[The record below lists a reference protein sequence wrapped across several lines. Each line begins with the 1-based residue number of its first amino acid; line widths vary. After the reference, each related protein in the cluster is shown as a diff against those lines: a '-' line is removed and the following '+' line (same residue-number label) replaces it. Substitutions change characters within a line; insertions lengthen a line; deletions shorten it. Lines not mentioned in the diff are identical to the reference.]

1 MAKHMAKHMA
11 KRMSEHTT
19 DLHAEC
25 RAFTRF
31 LTAGTTTPYVL
42 ASYERLLPSASI
54 GAAAESRLIERAL
67 VSFARRGA
75 VPARI
80 ADSYA
85 RFFLPRSLLRRRLVL
100 LLAILENSP
109 TTERPMNSAIVAS
122 PVAVFGRLA
131 VIGVAFAA
139 SLLVGV
145 VLFAPLHLASGAS
158 TNAPVA
164 GH

>member
-1 MAKHMAKHMA
+1 M
-11 KRMSEHTT
+11 
-19 DLHAEC
+19 

-42 ASYERLLPSASI
+42 ASYERLLPSAGI

-67 VSFARRGA
+67 LSFARRGA

-85 RFFLPRSLLRRRLVL
+85 SFPPRSLLRRRLVL

-109 TTERPMNSAIVAS
+109 TTERPMGPVIVAS
-122 PVAVFGRLA
+122 PVAVFG
-131 VIGVAFAA
+131 GW
-139 SLLVGV
+139 
-145 VLFAPLHLASGAS
+145 P
-158 TNAPVA
+158 
-164 GH
+164 

>member
-1 MAKHMAKHMA
+1 MAEFTAERITA
-11 KRMSEHTT
+11 HTT
-19 DLHAEC
+19 ALHAEC

-31 LTAGTTTPYVL
+31 LTAGSTTPYVL

-67 VSFARRGA
+67 LSFARRGA